1 MFQNCLNNSNE
12 NRNAGFKNLIHGHS
26 IIQNIKNNNNHNSKE
41 LKNKP
46 ETMKDGPFDR
56 PPPAT
61 TTKAILTPNLPATHN
76 VAQPNPATVTDDE
89 SKNKKSN
96 TSPGNH

>member
-1 MFQNCLNNSNE
+1 
-12 NRNAGFKNLIHGHS
+12 
-26 IIQNIKNNNNHNSKE
+26 
-41 LKNKP
+41 
-46 ETMKDGPFDR
+46 MKDGPFDR

-76 VAQPNPATVTDDE
+76 VTQPNPATVTDDE

-96 TSPGNH
+96 TNQYGPQMIPTCQLRSSWPH